1 MGRQEF
7 SYIHSKEN
15 VILKSHGVVLRKFKE
30 SDYTILKELLKDDEY
45 VFYFCLK
52 QTDDYF
58 LKEYVKKMIKQMEM
72 RLGIAYIIE
81 KKGLFYNTPVGY
93 IVGNYIPLRS
103 PFGDEVVLNINFA
116 VLPQF
121 RNKGYA
127 TNAIKAVIQ
136 PYSSTPIMKIVM
148 DIADSNEASNNV
160 AMKLEFLKEANN
172 PMYDKQ
178 NPLIG
183 AHYKWFNT
191 IPYMI
196 KIFGKN

>member
-1 MGRQEF
+1 M
-7 SYIHSKEN
+7 K
-15 VILKSHGVVLRKFKE
+15 
-30 SDYTILKELLKDDEY
+30 
-45 VFYFCLK
+45 
-52 QTDDYF
+52 
-58 LKEYVKKMIKQMEM
+58 
-72 RLGIAYIIE
+72 
-81 KKGLFYNTPVGY
+81 KKGLFFNTPVGY

-136 PYSSTPIMKIVM
+136 PYSSTSIMKIVM

-196 KIFGKN
+196 KTFGKS

>member
-58 LKEYVKKMIKQMEM
+58 LKEYVKKMIMQMEM

-121 RNKGYA
+121 RNKGY
-127 TNAIKAVIQ
+127 VIQ
-136 PYSSTPIMKIVM
+136 PYSSTPIIKIVM